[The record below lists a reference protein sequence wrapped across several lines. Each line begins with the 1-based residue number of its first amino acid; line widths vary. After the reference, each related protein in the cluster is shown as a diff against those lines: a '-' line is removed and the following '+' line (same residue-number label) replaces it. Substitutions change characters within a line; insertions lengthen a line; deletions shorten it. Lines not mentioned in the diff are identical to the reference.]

1 MPAWE
6 YVVNNWNVKLSEWVG
21 KSFNDIF
28 FLVLLHSCREK
39 VICLPQPEGK
49 GRVHLIRA
57 KVWTSLDLLP
67 PPPELNEPFSNE
79 ICMSV
84 TCRILPEPG
93 ATPHWCRH

>member
-28 FLVLLHSCREK
+28 FLVLLYSCREK

-57 KVWTSLDLLP
+57 KVLTSLDLLSP
-67 PPPELNEPFSNE
+67 PPN
-79 ICMSV
+79 
-84 TCRILPEPG
+84 
-93 ATPHWCRH
+93 